1 MQNTPAARTTARPA
15 PSATAQPLIRTDR
28 LLLRPFAFAD
38 APEVQRLAGAY
49 EIADT
54 TISVPHPYQLN
65 DAIDWIEKQPRDF
78 AAGRA
83 VRFAIRLLPKETLIG
98 AIELHDID
106 REHAQAEL
114 GYWIDQQR
122 WGKGYATEAG
132 TPVVRYGFDVLGL
145 NRIYAHHLVRN
156 VASGEVLRKLGM
168 RQEGVL
174 RQRVRKWGRFED
186 VVLCAVL
193 RRDLD
198 L

>member
-1 MQNTPAARTTARPA
+1 MQNVRAAPLATPVSPNL
-15 PSATAQPLIRTDR
+15 TAQPLIRTDR
-28 LLLRPFAFAD
+28 LLLRSFAFAD
-38 APEVQRLAGAY
+38 APDVQRLAGAH

-54 TISVPHPYQLN
+54 TISVPHPYRLS
-65 DAIDWIEKQPRDF
+65 DAIEWIDKQPRDF

-83 VRFAIRLLPKETLIG
+83 VRFAIRLLPKEMLIG

-114 GYWIDQQR
+114 GYWIDKQR

-132 TPVVRYGFDVLGL
+132 TAVVRYGFEALAL

-156 VASGEVLRKLGM
+156 PASGEVLRKLGM
-168 RQEGVL
+168 RHEGVL
-174 RQRVRKWGRFED
+174 RQRVRKWGRYED

-193 RRDLD
+193 RREFDL
-198 L
+198 